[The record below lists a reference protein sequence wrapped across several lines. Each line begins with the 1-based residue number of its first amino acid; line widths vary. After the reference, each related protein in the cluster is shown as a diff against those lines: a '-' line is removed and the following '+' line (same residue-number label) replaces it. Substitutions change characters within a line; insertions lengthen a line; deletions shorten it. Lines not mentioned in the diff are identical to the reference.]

1 MSIERGPTGYSVSE
15 AVPDGRSIKKRK
27 ILPIQVLPGLLTSL
41 YC

>member
-15 AVPDGRSIKKRK
+15 AVPDRRSIKKRK